1 MKNRQIRIER
11 KSSRMND
18 STPSIN
24 DSIPSIS
31 EEEWEIQRLL
41 KLQKIPKRL
50 VKDITHETEKVLRI
64 HLSNGGI
71 WQKREKSS
79 SWVFLQP

>member
-1 MKNRQIRIER
+1 MKNRQIKIER
-11 KSSRMND
+11 KSSRM
-18 STPSIN
+18 N